1 MPSIATNIAANST
14 LRYLNMNS
22 DNQSDTLTKIA
33 SGSRITRASD
43 DAAGLAV
50 STKLSATSA
59 TLDQAATNASHG
71 ISILETADGGLSN
84 ISDILERMKT
94 LATQSLSGAVTDS
107 ERSYIDAEFQALL
120 EEIDSI
126 ASSTEFNGDSLLDGT
141 SSWSNTATTNDGV
154 DFLLGTNANTSTGDY
169 LTILLDDVS
178 SDNLGVNGFAI
189 TGTTTGG
196 TTGVAIT
203 NTAQAV
209 GMGLALADL
218 LYTTAS
224 TGVTGVSDGTAA
236 GTTTANVI
244 NVYSK
249 LSVENQA
256 IAAKSAELLDT
267 AINAVAAARAD
278 VGASMSRFEFR
289 LENIEVSQE
298 NVDAANSAIAD
309 ADIAEEQANLSSY
322 EVLTNAAISALATA
336 NSMPSQLMSLFN

>member
-22 DNQSDTLTKIA
+22 DNQTDTLTKIA

-94 LATQSLSGAVTDS
+94 LATQSLSGAVTDD
-107 ERSYIDAEFQALL
+107 ERDYIDAEFQALL
-120 EEIDSI
+120 AEIDSI
-126 ASSTEFNGDSLLDGT
+126 ASSTEFNGDSLLDG
-141 SSWSNTATTNDGV
+141 SSAWATGV
-154 DFLLGTNANTSTGDY
+154 DFLLGTNASTTTGDY
-169 LTILLDDVS
+169 LSIALGTLDAGGLGLTLTT
-178 SDNLGVNGFAI
+178 DN
-189 TGTTTGG
+189 
-196 TTGVAIT
+196 VAT
-203 NTAQAV
+203 Q
-209 GMGLALADL
+209 
-218 LYTTAS
+218 
-224 TGVTGVSDGTAA
+224 TAA
-236 GTTTANVI
+236 AAAATAVDD
-244 NVYSK
+244 
-249 LSVENQA
+249 A
-256 IAAKSAELLDT
+256 IDL
-267 AINAVAAARAD
+267 VAAARAS

-289 LENIEVSQE
+289 LDNIEVSAE

-309 ADIAEEQANLSSY
+309 ADVAEEQANLSSY